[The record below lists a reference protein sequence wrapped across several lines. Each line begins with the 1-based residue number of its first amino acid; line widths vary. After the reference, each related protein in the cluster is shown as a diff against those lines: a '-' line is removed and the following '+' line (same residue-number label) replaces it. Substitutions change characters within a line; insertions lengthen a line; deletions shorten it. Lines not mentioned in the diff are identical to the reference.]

1 MIIEA
6 NEKFT
11 QEEID
16 EVFEISLRRNQYYK
30 DPAKNYPNP
39 FKETYK
45 NLIFGIVMLAV
56 TSVLGVITKFNVF
69 CIIAMTLCAVMILVS
84 IMWLVLLKKQYK
96 EMKANF
102 EKDDRHSKIEV
113 TEELIAVEMGNGTT
127 VKIKWP
133 DVEFIK
139 VFKTTVV
146 VFASDKTRALII
158 PLKYWDGVA
167 KFMEDNN
174 IIVKFYR

>member
-56 TSVLGVITKFNVF
+56 TSVLGIITKFNVF

-84 IMWLVLLKKQYK
+84 IMWLVLLKKQHK

-167 KFMEDNN
+167 KIMEDNK
-174 IIVKFYR
+174 IMVKFYR

>member
-56 TSVLGVITKFNVF
+56 TSVLGIITKFNVF

-84 IMWLVLLKKQYK
+84 IMWLVLLKKQHK
-96 EMKANF
+96 EMKANI

-167 KFMEDNN
+167 KFMEDNR
-174 IIVKFYR
+174 IMVKFYR

>member
-16 EVFEISLRRNQYYK
+16 EIFELSLRRTQYYK

-56 TSVLGVITKFNVF
+56 TSVLGIITKFNVF

-84 IMWLVLLKKQYK
+84 IMWLVLLKKQHK

-139 VFKTTVV
+139 VFKATVV

-158 PLKYWDGVA
+158 PL
-167 KFMEDNN
+167 
-174 IIVKFYR
+174 

>member
-56 TSVLGVITKFNVF
+56 TSVLGIITKFNVF

-96 EMKANF
+96 EMNANF

-167 KFMEDNN
+167 KFMEDNR
-174 IIVKFYR
+174 IMVKFYR

>member
-30 DPAKNYPNP
+30 DPAKKYPNP

-84 IMWLVLLKKQYK
+84 IMWLVSLKKQHK

-167 KFMEDNN
+167 KFMEDNR
-174 IIVKFYR
+174 IMVKFYR

>member
-45 NLIFGIVMLAV
+45 NLIFGIVILAV

-84 IMWLVLLKKQYK
+84 IMWLVLLKKQHK
-96 EMKANF
+96 EMKANI

-167 KFMEDNN
+167 KFMEDNR
-174 IIVKFYR
+174 IMVKFYR